1 MLDFLRKMSVNNNP
15 ITSFLAHMFV
25 GILCATF
32 PCFGSHG
39 RLSRSASEGWGV
51 KLMERDA
58 MQGNKEPII

>member
-1 MLDFLRKMSVNNNP
+1 
-15 ITSFLAHMFV
+15 MFV